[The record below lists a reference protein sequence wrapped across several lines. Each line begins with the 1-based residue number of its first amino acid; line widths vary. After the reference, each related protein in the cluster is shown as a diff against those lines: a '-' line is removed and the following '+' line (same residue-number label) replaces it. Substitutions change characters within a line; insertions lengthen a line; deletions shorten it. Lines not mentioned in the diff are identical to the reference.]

1 MGGVWVVWLGKSAEK
16 KCTDIDVSLPGYSR
30 VITILDQHSLLG
42 TKTQASRGWA
52 EWRSLDGKVR

>member
-1 MGGVWVVWLGKSAEK
+1 MGKSAEK